1 MGQLSDCKLN
11 EFESVV
17 NIRSYEHVSAC
28 EVATHSADSTDS
40 TDELSEVSE
49 LSDWKL
55 SES

>member
-1 MGQLSDCKLN
+1 MSQLSDCKLN

-49 LSDWKL
+49 LSAWKL